1 LRIKIPTVAD
11 DTARGVL
18 YPSPTG
24 GEKVM
29 NTANGGKEEVYNAVT
44 AQWEAAGTSTA
55 VGNATTAAA
64 GIVQVATHAKAVAGD
79 DTGSTGATNS
89 VPPSELAATQQSGTF
104 IYAGAS
110 DVSDTYTANLTPAI
124 TAYTTGMLVRIKF
137 TTANTGACTINLN
150 GLGAK
155 SIKTESGADPQDAD
169 IAAGSTRD
177 LKYDGT
183 NFVLAYAPVTDTKEI
198 HDSIKDSVDASVSKS
213 TGTNYQAA
221 TAGFVVCS
229 STGASFNNSTTD
241 SVLGYVGASNPASTL
256 IARNMIYQSNP
267 QTYGCSV
274 SFPVAKDQWYRCD
287 VSSTAG
293 FTTWTM
299 VFIPLQ

>member
-1 LRIKIPTVAD
+1 
-11 DTARGVL
+11 
-18 YPSPTG
+18 
-24 GEKVM
+24 M

-55 VGNATTAAA
+55 IGNATPASA

-104 IYAGAS
+104 IYAAAS

-155 SIKTESGADPQDAD
+155 SIKTSAVADPGDGTISAGLIAD
-169 IAAGSTRD
+169 LI
-177 LKYDGT
+177 YDGT
-183 NFVLAYAPVTDTKEI
+183 NFVIQSCEIATLTEMKTGTADKPVPASLAKCVVGTALAYTTTTINAGGSSATYSSSQLFANGGFA
-198 HDSIKDSVDASVSKS
+198 SIDFYGNTT
-213 TGTNYQAA
+213 TGINVNRFGFQTSPNNSDWTTQY
-221 TAGFVVCS
+221 TEDYAG
-229 STGASFNNSTTD
+229 GASA
-241 SVLGYVGASNPASTL
+241 GYLRRTLSYTVPAGYYLRVFAGGIGSNTAAVTAS
-256 IARNMIYQSNP
+256 M
-267 QTYGCSV
+267 
-274 SFPVAKDQWYRCD
+274 RCQ
-287 VSSTAG
+287 VN
-293 FTTWTM
+293 
-299 VFIPLQ
+299 